1 MPKLAESVEYIN
13 AKLRASQFGSKR
25 FQKGRWSGIAELI
38 RTPEGEMMPCSV
50 DNDGDAT
57 QLGID
62 DTYPFEVYH
71 RMIGANFE
79 NSEDDFG
86 ANKGRKEFS
95 DMVIVIMGDRDRLEF
110 TNEQIISGLSL
121 GFPFNMEKTD
131 VEALSLQS
139 VDFSIQ
145 GFERDREAVWNR
157 EFETERVQLKP
168 NTLLVSLRY
177 QVMAEV
183 FDGCIEICQ

>member
-110 TNEQIISGLSL
+110 TNEEIISGLSL